1 MSKDSRTHLHLEG
14 SAKDYRPLKH
24 YLWKHISNDLLINED
39 WYEKYELN
47 QWTYNKVIE
56 NEQDFEKSFLSM
68 RFFFERLIKKFEED
82 SKNEN
87 STADLQ
93 SGFKPTTLFDYATS
107 ELSQDA
113 FFAWLISRGDNQ
125 YIGEKVLHYIS
136 YSFISEL
143 IKLKYGPKYN
153 NAISAVIVKQQWEHI
168 DIKAEINNKILLI
181 IEDKTF
187 TKQHG
192 GQLKNYLGCANKYAK
207 VNNMVVVPVYLK
219 TGNESKAETKSVRDE
234 GFNVFYRNNILKCLN
249 SNPTENDILNDYIS
263 YLKKID
269 EDTNSFRTN
278 PFNNWSWNAKQGFY
292 MYLENTM
299 KNEDFGWDNVN
310 NPSGGFIGLWWHY
323 KEIAFGRLYL
333 LLNNCELCFK
343 IEIGDKEH
351 RKESRNKCVDELLK
365 YARKKNHK
373 EIEKPLKL
381 GNGENM
387 TIAVVSPEN
396 YMGENIN
403 LKKDKVDL
411 TYIRGKLSEYQ
422 AIVDEIAVILNK
434 ES

>member
-1 MSKDSRTHLHLEG
+1 MNDFFPNEEDFIKFAEQNFPGKKTKYQNGQKDKYCYIQAGNLLGDNLHYEYMSKDSRTHLHLEG

-47 QWTYNKVIE
+47 QWTYNKAIK
-56 NEQDFEKSFLSM
+56 NEDDFKESFKSM
-68 RFFFERLIKKFEED
+68 RDFFEPWIKKFEED

-125 YIGEKVLHYIS
+125 YIGEEVHDIS
-136 YSFISEL
+136 CSFIFEL
-143 IKLKYGPKYN
+143 IKLKDGPKHN
-153 NAISAVIVKQQWEHI
+153 NTISNVNVKQQWEHI
-168 DIKAEINNKILLI
+168 DIEAEINDEILLI

-187 TKQHG
+187 TKQHDN
-192 GQLKNYLGCANKYAK
+192 QLSNYLSSANEVAGKK
-207 VNNMVVVPVYLK
+207 NMKLVSVYLK
-219 TGNESKAETKSVRDE
+219 TGNESNAEKESVISKKFKVVYRKDILTCLKYQKTK
-234 GFNVFYRNNILKCLN
+234 
-249 SNPTENDILNDYIS
+249 NDILNDYIS
-263 YLKKID
+263 YLEKI
-269 EDTNSFRTN
+269 EADTESFKIN

-343 IEIGDKEH
+343 IEIRDKEH
-351 RKESRNKCVDELLK
+351 RKNQ
-365 YARKKNHK
+365 
-373 EIEKPLKL
+373 EINAL
-381 GNGENM
+381 M
-387 TIAVVSPEN
+387 N
-396 YMGENIN
+396 Y
-403 LKKDKVDL
+403 
-411 TYIRGKLSEYQ
+411 
-422 AIVDEIAVILNK
+422 
-434 ES
+434 